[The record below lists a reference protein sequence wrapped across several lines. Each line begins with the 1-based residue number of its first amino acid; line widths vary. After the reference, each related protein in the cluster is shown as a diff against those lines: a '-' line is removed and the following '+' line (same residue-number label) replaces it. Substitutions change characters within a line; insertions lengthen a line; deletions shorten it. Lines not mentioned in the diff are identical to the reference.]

1 MFIGKGDDMRLI
13 VSTCGTSLLTN
24 IAGNDRALVTRY
36 ANLRSKDKENNIP
49 PRERQRL
56 EELIVQARDRMQAAG
71 IDKRAQL
78 SAEYNGLARYYNGCF
93 DPNDL
98 HWLIATDTWL
108 GQQTAEILQE
118 VLGERAQ
125 VKHISDLRTE
135 DLQAFRLAMATLVR
149 LCAEEIRPM
158 GIKVVFNLTGGFKSV
173 QGFMQ
178 ALGMLYADETVYV
191 FESSRELLRLPRLPI
206 QLNAEQIVR
215 DALRVFRRLDVGLP
229 VSRQEASDIPEIFL
243 FVDGDSVTL
252 SEWGELVW
260 REVREK
266 ILSESILPPIDDKL
280 LFARD
285 FERTVRDCSP
295 DELRSVNE
303 RTAELAR
310 HLHEPEF
317 NPRRL
322 DFKKLAVPT
331 HGSTHECDAWAKGG
345 AKRLFGHFEND
356 VFVIDRLAEGLH

>member
-1 MFIGKGDDMRLI
+1 MRLI

-24 IAGNDRALVTRY
+24 IAGSERALVTRH
-36 ANLRSKDKENNIP
+36 ANAHNKEDVP
-49 PRERQRL
+49 VEERTRL
-56 EELIVQARDRMQAAG
+56 ECIIAQARNCMQEAG
-71 IDKRAQL
+71 IDERARL
-78 SAEYNGLARYYNGCF
+78 SAEYNGLARYYGGRF
-93 DPNDL
+93 AQGDL

-108 GQQTAEILQE
+108 GQQTAEILKD
-118 VLGERAQ
+118 VLGEQAL
-125 VKHISDLRTE
+125 VKRIPDLRTE

-158 GIKVVFNLTGGFKSV
+158 GLYVVFNLTGGFKSV

-191 FESSRELLRLPRLPI
+191 FESSSELLRLPRLP
-206 QLNAEQIVR
+206 LKLDAEKTVR
-215 DALRVFRRLDVGLP
+215 DALKVFRRLDAEVRLP
-229 VSRQEASDIPEIFL
+229 VSQQEASGIPEIFL
-243 FVDGDSVTL
+243 FADEGMVSL

-260 REVREK
+260 REVRDK
-266 ILSESILPPIDDKL
+266 ILAERLWPPIDEKL
-280 LFARD
+280 RFAAN
-285 FERTVRDCSP
+285 FEHTVRGCSE
-295 DELRSVNE
+295 DEMRQINE
-303 RTAELAR
+303 RIADLAR
-310 HLHEPEF
+310 HLHEPGY

-331 HGSTHECDAWAKGG
+331 AGSTHECDAWAKGG

>member
-1 MFIGKGDDMRLI
+1 MRLI

-36 ANLRSKDKENNIP
+36 ANARNEKEIP
-49 PRERQRL
+49 ADDLQHL
-56 EELIVQARDRMQAAG
+56 KNLIAQACSRMQSAG
-71 IDKRAQL
+71 IEERAKL
-78 SAEYNGLARYYNGCF
+78 SAEYNGLSRFYDGRF
-93 DPNDL
+93 VHDDL

-108 GQQTAEILQE
+108 GQQTAAILQE
-118 VLGERAQ
+118 ALGGQAQ
-125 VKHISDLRTE
+125 VKRIPDLRTE
-135 DLQAFRLAMATLVR
+135 DLQAFRLAMAALVR

-158 GIKVVFNLTGGFKSV
+158 GLKVIFNLTGGFKSV

-206 QLNAEQIVR
+206 KLDAEDTVR

-229 VSRQEASDIPEIFL
+229 VSQKEASGIPEIFL
-243 FVDGDSVTL
+243 FAIDGEVSL

-266 ILSESILPPIDDKL
+266 ILAEKLWPSIDDKL
-280 LFARD
+280 RFGD
-285 FERTVRDCSP
+285 GFEHTVRDCSA
-295 DELRSVNE
+295 DERRQLNE
-303 RTAELAR
+303 RIAELAR
-310 HLHEPEF
+310 HLHEPDF
-317 NPRRL
+317 NPHHL
-322 DFKKLAVPT
+322 DFKKLAVPVA
-331 HGSTHECDAWAKGG
+331 GSTHECDAWAQGG
-345 AKRLFGHFEND
+345 AKRLFGHFQNG

>member
-1 MFIGKGDDMRLI
+1 MRLI

-24 IAGNDRALVTRY
+24 IAGSDRALVTRH
-36 ANLRSKDKENNIP
+36 ANAHYKKDVPVE
-49 PRERQRL
+49 ERTRL
-56 EELIVQARDRMQAAG
+56 EGIITQARNRMQESG
-71 IDKRAQL
+71 IDERARL
-78 SAEYNGLARYYNGCF
+78 SAEYNGLARYYGGRF
-93 DPNDL
+93 AQGDM

-108 GQQTAEILQE
+108 GQQTAEILKN
-118 VLGERAQ
+118 VLGEQAQ
-125 VKHISDLRTE
+125 IKRIPDLRTE

-158 GIKVVFNLTGGFKSV
+158 GLKVVFNLTGGFKSV

-178 ALGMLYADETVYV
+178 TLGMLYADETVYV

-206 QLNAEQIVR
+206 RLDAEKTVR
-215 DALRVFRRLDVGLP
+215 DALRAFRRLDVGLP
-229 VSRQEASDIPEIFL
+229 VGQQEASGIPEIFL
-243 FVDGDSVTL
+243 FADEGMVSL

-260 REVREK
+260 REVRDK
-266 ILSESILPPIDDKL
+266 ILAESLWPPIDERL
-280 LFARD
+280 RFAPD
-285 FERTVRDCSP
+285 FERTVEGCSA
-295 DELRSVNE
+295 DERRQINE

-310 HLHEPEF
+310 HLHEPGF

-331 HGSTHECDAWAKGG
+331 AGSTHECDAWAQCG